1 MKVYIMSA
9 TEKYYGNMFIA
20 AETEEQARGLTNKG
34 KGVFSDD
41 RIVVEEP
48 MLSANVDTPRIIA
61 DLMFV
66 RQ

>member
-1 MKVYIMSA
+1 ML
-9 TEKYYGNMFIA
+9 IA
-20 AETEEQARGLTNKG
+20 AETEEQARNLTTKG
-34 KGVFSDD
+34 KGFFSDD